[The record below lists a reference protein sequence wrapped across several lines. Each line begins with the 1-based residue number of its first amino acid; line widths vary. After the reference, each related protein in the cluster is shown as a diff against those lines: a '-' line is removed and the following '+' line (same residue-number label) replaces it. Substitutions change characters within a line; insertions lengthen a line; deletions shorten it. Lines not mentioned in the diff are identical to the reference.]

1 VTSTPVTGTTDP
13 TAELTEAERALLPT
27 DEDVRWYAE
36 HGWWLSGKLFSDA
49 EIDALVE
56 ASEAFYAGAV
66 DRELPVRPPNLAWWT
81 PEQGQVQRHNDYVHR
96 LSDPIGALLRKPL
109 LGAVAARLAQADEIR
124 IWQSTLIYKPPV
136 PGEPTNRVPWHMDR
150 HYWQTCTSTSMLTG
164 FLPLHDCTE
173 QMGTITMV
181 DGSHTWDEIPGDDST
196 RHFAA
201 RNPAELDE
209 LLAANAAHNGAEV
222 VTLPIT
228 IPQGHVN
235 FHHCRTYHGSG
246 QNLSDRP
253 RRAIS
258 VHLQPG
264 DNRYRPYRRP
274 NGDPVVYNHDV
285 LVRRNADGD
294 PDYTDPDYC
303 PSLWRSA

>member
-1 VTSTPVTGTTDP
+1 MTSTPLTDGTTR
-13 TAELTEAERALLPT
+13 LTEAEQALLPT
-27 DEDVRWYAE
+27 DEDVAWYAE

-56 ASEAFYAGAV
+56 ASEAFYAGAQ
-66 DRELPVRPPNLAWWT
+66 DRELPARPPNLAWWT
-81 PEQGQVQRHNDYVHR
+81 PEQGPVQRHHDYIHHV
-96 LSDPIGALLRKPL
+96 SDPIGAILRKPL
-109 LGAVAARLAQADEIR
+109 LGAVAARLAEAEAIR
-124 IWQSTLIYKPPV
+124 IWQTTLIYKPPV

-150 HYWQTCTSTSMLTG
+150 HYWQTCTSEKMLTA
-164 FLPLHDCTE
+164 FLPFHDCDE
-173 QMGTITMV
+173 RMGTITMV
-181 DGSHTWDEIPGDDST
+181 DGSHRWAEIPGDDST

-201 RNPAELDE
+201 RDADELEE

-228 IPQGHVN
+228 IPKGHVN

-246 QNLSDRP
+246 QNLAEVP
-253 RRAIS
+253 RRAVS
-258 VHLQPG
+258 MHLQDG

-285 LVRRNADGD
+285 VVRRDAAGQPDYSD
-294 PDYTDPDYC
+294 PDFC
-303 PSLWRSA
+303 PTLWRSA